1 MENPGHDPI
10 YRLLLDG
17 PPRSA
22 REIETHVGLSRVTA
36 GQRIKALARA
46 GLIAEGDSLASG
58 GGRPARTWRINPH
71 HRNLIGIDVGE
82 QMARV
87 TLFSLGLDVLDEAL
101 LEIDLRADPA
111 RTLEALAACAERLA
125 NGDRASAP
133 VAGLGIALPAPID
146 YRQGRVAKPSV
157 MYGWEELDLRALLR
171 SRLKMPVALDNDV
184 NLMCLA
190 EQRLHWPE
198 TRHFVFIKAGT
209 GIGCGMIT
217 DGQLLRGAFGTSG
230 DIGHIQHCPEPHRL
244 CRCGKQGC
252 IEAHAAGWAL
262 ARDLQAQGHDCR
274 DAREVMQLYVR
285 GAPECRALV
294 NASSRIIGTVAADL
308 VAMLN
313 PEALVI
319 GGTLS
324 GAGEAM
330 LAGIRERVYQR
341 CLPLATERLQIGSAR
356 GGERLGVQG
365 AAILARAQMGAP
377 S

>member
-1 MENPGHDPI
+1 MENPHLDPI
-10 YRLLLDG
+10 FHLLLNG

-22 REIETHVGLSRVTA
+22 REIEARVGLSRVTA
-36 GQRIKALARA
+36 AQRIRQLQQG
-46 GLIAEGDSLASG
+46 GLIVEGESFASG
-58 GGRPARTWRINPH
+58 GGRPARSWRVNPH

-87 TLFSLGLDVLDEAL
+87 TLLNLAL
-101 LEIDLRADPA
+101 EPLEDALAEIDLRDDPA
-111 RTLEALAACAERLA
+111 RTLETLAACAERLA
-125 NGDRASAP
+125 RGSMASAP

-146 YRQGRVAKPSV
+146 YPQGRIAKPSV
-157 MYGWEELDLRALLR
+157 MYGWERLDLRNLLR
-171 SRLKMPVALDNDV
+171 TRLEMPVAMDNDV

-190 EQRLHWPE
+190 EQQLHWPD
-198 TRHFVFIKAGT
+198 TRHLVFIKAGT

-217 DGQLLRGAFGTSG
+217 DGHLLRGAFGTSG
-230 DIGHIQHCPEPHRL
+230 DIGHIQHSPEPHQL

-262 ARDLQAQGHDCR
+262 ARDLQAQGFDCR
-274 DAREVMQLYVR
+274 DAREVMQIYAR
-285 GAPECRALV
+285 GTPECRALV

-308 VAMLN
+308 VAVLN
-313 PEALVI
+313 PEVLVV

-341 CLPLATERLQIGSAR
+341 CLPLATERLQVACAR
-356 GGERLGVQG
+356 GGDRLGVLG
-365 AAILARAQMGAP
+365 AGMLARARLSEP
-377 S
+377 R